1 MLHRRLP
8 YLLFALYALVT
19 AGCGS
24 SPTSAPVET
33 STGIGTSAVI
43 GSRTPAPAPTPARA
57 PAGAR
62 ATAPG
67 EIYDGPPAL
76 AIAPVVDGRAS
87 ASPEVS
93 RWWIQKIMAEDLN
106 RTDLFA
112 GVIALEH
119 ASEAHEGGVLIQ
131 PALTGLTWNRPD
143 QRSGTIAMR
152 IRASDTETGR
162 VRLDRV
168 YTASCRDC
176 AVPPGQ
182 PAVAGP
188 LSVLMQDVAKDLR

>member
-1 MLHRRLP
+1 MSFRRP
-8 YLLFALYALVT
+8 SHLLVAVYAL
-19 AGCGS
+19 ALASCGS

-33 STGIGTSAVI
+33 STKI
-43 GSRTPAPAPTPARA
+43 GSSTVVGTPAPT
-57 PAGAR
+57 R
-62 ATAPG
+62 ATASG

-87 ASPEVS
+87 ASPAIS
-93 RWWIQKIMAEDLN
+93 AGALQKLMAEDLD
-106 RTDLFA
+106 RSDLFA
-112 GVIALEH
+112 GVIPLEH

-131 PALTGLTWNRPD
+131 PALTELTWTQPN

-152 IRASDTETGR
+152 IRASDTATGT

-176 AVPPGQ
+176 KVSPGQ

-188 LSVLMQDVAKDLR
+188 LAVLMQDVAKDLQ

>member
-8 YLLFALYALVT
+8 HLLVALYAIFT
-19 AGCGS
+19 AGCGT

-33 STGIGTSAVI
+33 ASEIGRSAAI
-43 GSRTPAPAPTPARA
+43 GARA
-57 PAGAR
+57 PAPPKAR
-62 ATAPG
+62 ATATG

-76 AIAPVVDGRAS
+76 AIAPVVEGRAS

-93 RWWIQKIMAEDLN
+93 RWWIQRLMAEDLN
-106 RTDLFA
+106 RSDDFA

-119 ASEAHEGGVLIQ
+119 GSEAHEGGVLIQ
-131 PALTGLTWNRPD
+131 PALTGLSWTRPD
-143 QRSGTIAMR
+143 QRSGTISMR
-152 IRASDTETGR
+152 IRASDTATGR

-168 YTASCRDC
+168 YTASCRNC
-176 AVPPGQ
+176 KVPPGQ

-188 LSVLMQDVAKDLR
+188 LAVLMQDVAKDLR

>member
-1 MLHRRLP
+1 MLHRRFP
-8 YLLFALYALVT
+8 HLLVVLYALFTVS
-19 AGCGS
+19 CGT

-33 STGIGTSAVI
+33 ASGVGRSAAIGA
-43 GSRTPAPAPTPARA
+43 RAPTPA
-57 PAGAR
+57 PSPPKAR
-62 ATAPG
+62 ATATG

-76 AIAPVVDGRAS
+76 AIAPVVEGRAS

-93 RWWIQKIMAEDLN
+93 RWWIQRLMAEDLN
-106 RTDLFA
+106 RSDDFA

-131 PALTGLTWNRPD
+131 PALTGLSWTRPD
-143 QRSGTIAMR
+143 QRSGTISMR
-152 IRASDTETGR
+152 IRASDTATGR

-168 YTASCRDC
+168 YTASCRNC
-176 AVPPGQ
+176 KVSPGQ

-188 LSVLMQDVAKDLR
+188 LAVLMQDVANDLR

>member
-1 MLHRRLP
+1 MSYRRFP
-8 YLLFALYALVT
+8 HLLVVLYVLFT

-24 SPTSAPVET
+24 SPTSAPVQT
-33 STGIGTSAVI
+33 ATGIGTSAAI
-43 GSRTPAPAPTPARA
+43 GAPTPARA
-57 PAGAR
+57 PGSAR

-93 RWWIQKIMAEDLN
+93 AWWIQKLMADDLD

-119 ASEAHEGGVLIQ
+119 VSEAHEGGLLVQ
-131 PALTGLTWNRPD
+131 PALTGLTWTRPD

-168 YTASCRDC
+168 YTASCSNC
-176 AVPPGQ
+176 KVAPGQ

-188 LSVLMQDVAKDLR
+188 LAVLMQDVAKDLR

>member
-1 MLHRRLP
+1 MSFRRSSH
-8 YLLFALYALVT
+8 LLVAVYAL
-19 AGCGS
+19 ALASCGS

-33 STGIGTSAVI
+33 STRIGASTVV
-43 GSRTPAPAPTPARA
+43 GTPAPAPT
-57 PAGAR
+57 R
-62 ATAPG
+62 ATASG

-76 AIAPVVDGRAS
+76 AIAPVVDGRTS
-87 ASPEVS
+87 ASPAVS
-93 RWWIQKIMAEDLN
+93 AGSIQRLMAEDLD
-106 RTDLFA
+106 RSDLFA
-112 GVIALEH
+112 GVIPLEH

-131 PALTGLTWNRPD
+131 PALTELTWTQPN

-152 IRASDTETGR
+152 IRASDTATGK

-176 AVPPGQ
+176 KVPPGQ

-188 LSVLMQDVAKDLR
+188 LAVLMQDVARDLQ

>member
-1 MLHRRLP
+1 MLHRRCP
-8 YLLFALYALVT
+8 HLLVALYALFA

-33 STGIGTSAVI
+33 ATGIGTSAAI
-43 GSRTPAPAPTPARA
+43 GARA
-57 PAGAR
+57 PAPEPARASANAR

-87 ASPEVS
+87 ASPAVS
-93 RWWIQKIMAEDLN
+93 AWWIQKLMADDLDRSN
-106 RTDLFA
+106 LFA
-112 GVIALEH
+112 GVIPLEH
-119 ASEAHEGGVLIQ
+119 ASEAHEGGLLVQ
-131 PALTGLTWNRPD
+131 PALTGLTWSRPD

-152 IRASDTETGR
+152 IRASDTATGR
-162 VRLDRV
+162 VRVDRV
-168 YTASCRDC
+168 YTASCSNC
-176 AVPPGQ
+176 KVPPGQ

-188 LSVLMQDVAKDLR
+188 LAVLMQDVAKDLR

>member
-1 MLHRRLP
+1 MSPRRLS
-8 YLLFALYALVT
+8 YLLLVAVAALVI

-24 SPTSAPVET
+24 SPTSAPVQT
-33 STGIGTSAVI
+33 STRVGPSTVVGT
-43 GSRTPAPAPTPARA
+43 PTRAR
-57 PAGAR
+57 PR
-62 ATAPG
+62 ATASG

-87 ASPEVS
+87 ATPEVS
-93 RWWIQKIMAEDLN
+93 AWWIQRLMAEDLDRSN
-106 RTDLFA
+106 LFA
-112 GVIALEH
+112 GVIPLEH
-119 ASEAHEGGVLIQ
+119 ASEAHEGGLLIQ
-131 PALTGLTWNRPD
+131 PALTALTWTQPN

-152 IRASDTETGR
+152 IRASDPETGR

-176 AVPPGQ
+176 KVPPGQ

-188 LSVLMQDVAKDLR
+188 LAVLMQDVAKDLR

>member
-1 MLHRRLP
+1 MSPRRFS
-8 YLLFALYALVT
+8 YLLLVAVAALVI

-24 SPTSAPVET
+24 SPTSAPVQT
-33 STGIGTSAVI
+33 STRVGPSTVAG
-43 GSRTPAPAPTPARA
+43 TPAPARP
-57 PAGAR
+57 R
-62 ATAPG
+62 ATASG

-87 ASPEVS
+87 ATPEVS
-93 RWWIQKIMAEDLN
+93 AWWIQRLMAEDLD
-106 RTDLFA
+106 RSDLFA
-112 GVIALEH
+112 GVIPLEH
-119 ASEAHEGGVLIQ
+119 ASEAHEGGLLIQ
-131 PALTGLTWNRPD
+131 PALTALTWTQPN

-152 IRASDTETGR
+152 IRASDPETGR

-176 AVPPGQ
+176 KVPPGQ

-188 LSVLMQDVAKDLR
+188 LALLMQDVAKDLR